1 MAMKE
6 KTMQDVIF
14 TPKGITVL
22 SLHLLLWALA
32 LRRVW
37 HKNAAGL
44 PAKVFWSLLATVMP
58 VIGPILAMG
67 FGPVVR
73 PHGES
78 TPPAVF
84 PIGDGTWRGGWK

>member
-1 MAMKE
+1 MLE
-6 KTMQDVIF
+6 VIF
-14 TPKGITVL
+14 APKGIMVL
-22 SLHLLLWALA
+22 SLHALFLAVALW
-32 LRRVW
+32 RVW

-44 PAKVFWSLLATVMP
+44 PAKIFWSLLAAAVP
-58 VIGPILAMG
+58 VIGPILSMG
-67 FGPVVR
+67 FSRVLR

>member
-1 MAMKE
+1 MLEVMLA
-6 KTMQDVIF
+6 
-14 TPKGITVL
+14 PKGVMVL
-22 SLHLLLWALA
+22 SLHGLFLAIA

-37 HKNAAGL
+37 HKNTAGL
-44 PAKVFWSLLATVMP
+44 PAKIFWTLLATVIP

-67 FGPVVR
+67 FGPVIR